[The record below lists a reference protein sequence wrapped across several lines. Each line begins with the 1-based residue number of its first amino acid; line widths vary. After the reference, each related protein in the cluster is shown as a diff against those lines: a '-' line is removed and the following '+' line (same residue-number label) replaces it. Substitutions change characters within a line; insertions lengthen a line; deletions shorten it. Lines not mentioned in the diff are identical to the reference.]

1 VSLGRSWE
9 VKPLEFDLAR
19 AVSDEDYVL
28 AASPSSAARVRAR
41 DARGMWSLYAP
52 AAGVERER
60 GEAAALTS

>member
-1 VSLGRSWE
+1 

-28 AASPSSAARVRAR
+28 VRKPLPAPR
-41 DARGMWSLYAP
+41 GFELVTRAGMWSLYAP
-52 AAGVERER
+52 PPGVERER